1 MQWEEQESVLY
12 RSSTFPDQG
21 TTVRFIGSTRV
32 QVTIAYNTR
41 YNLSIIGTPCRQNTT
56 EVIKLHYGEW
66 FGIILST
73 PMQCFIQNFNFGGE
87 YQSKGGGG
95 EALDYNTLSSLV

>member
-1 MQWEEQESVLY
+1 MQWEEQESVLC
-12 RSSTFPDQG
+12 RSSIFPDQG

-32 QVTIAYNTR
+32 QVTIAYNTL
-41 YNLSIIGTPCRQNTT
+41 YNLSIIGTLCRQNTT

-73 PMQCFIQNFNFGGE
+73 PMYDFCACVCSII
-87 YQSKGGGG
+87 
-95 EALDYNTLSSLV
+95 